1 MSFTPRIVRGIE
13 GDDIPFHLH
22 LIGYDV
28 NNISDRYYFFP
39 LNDHYNT
46 HSENWWFDNS
56 TIAKKHE
63 VVVFYDLVNIGDSEY
78 INFYNVVKDFDHPK
92 KVWLTVNQS
101 KDIIPIENTT
111 IVQWDFMWNRIKS
124 YYTEKIPYD
133 LALHHCDRGSYNLFD
148 LDFTRIRSKKFLS
161 LLGREY
167 GARKNLY
174 EIVKNYEDGY
184 VSNRSRGIF
193 LEGEP
198 VVGAFSPVPN
208 RFYQDSYFSV
218 YVESNYYQHSLIH
231 LTEKTFEPLI
241 KGHFIL
247 PFTNVN
253 CINRL
258 EDMGF
263 QFPSNINYRYTLTWD
278 LDRRV
283 ESLTTEFEKL
293 LMIDL
298 PDMYYHYR
306 DLLQHNKDC
315 LHEIPYDR
323 RILDVFNV

>member
-1 MSFTPRIVRGIE
+1 MSFTPRIIRGIE
-13 GDDIPFHLH
+13 GDDLPFHLH
-22 LIGYDV
+22 LVGYDV
-28 NNISDRYYFFP
+28 NTISDRYYFFA